1 MLELGIVDM
10 REIIRAMK
18 SDFDYDFGNYALTSL
33 KQRLERIMVMY
44 NMGNAE
50 GLIRKLRNDNNFFDT
65 FLYEITV
72 PSTEMFRDPSLW
84 RWLSEDYFPGVEDK
98 NTGKIKIWLP
108 ACVSGAELYSLAIL
122 ISESGL
128 QDKVHIIASCL
139 SNKSIEVIKSGLY
152 DLKKME
158 VSEENY
164 KRVYSAKELS
174 TYYKPG
180 HNYALRDTRLIQ
192 NVEFKKLN
200 INFENAPQNIR
211 LILFRNSMIYYNP
224 TQQEKILHVIYN
236 SLSPSGYLVVGIR
249 EKISGINTG
258 RDFEFINETE
268 SVYRKRILS

>member
-1 MLELGIVDM
+1 MPELGIVDM

-84 RWLSEDYFPGVEDK
+84 RWLSEDYFPGVDVK

-128 QDKVHIIASCL
+128 QDKVHVIASCL

-200 INFENAPQNIR
+200 INFDNAPQNIR

-224 TQQEKILHVIYN
+224 TQQEKVLQLIYN